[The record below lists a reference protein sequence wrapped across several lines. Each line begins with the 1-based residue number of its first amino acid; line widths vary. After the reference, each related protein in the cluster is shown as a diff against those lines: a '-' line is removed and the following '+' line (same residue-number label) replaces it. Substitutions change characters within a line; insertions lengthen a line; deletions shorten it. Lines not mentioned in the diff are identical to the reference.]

1 MVEKSIRADEG
12 IDAFFLS
19 LLRLQYRAGLC
30 ELLRITPTLPH
41 ISPGRLCLGPDLVCN
56 SKRCPEVYREV
67 HQQGSGPGK
76 LPWATTKHSGADIK
90 QDGAG
95 AQPAPHQ
102 HRAVQTQHKPSF
114 LTLAAREGPSPVP
127 GQCFSLNLEEH
138 NISTQPAKFSLNSP
152 PLPQNVAAGQAH
164 ITQAQS
170 QEGLV
175 SLHFFRQTLLKKK
188 NLL

>member
-1 MVEKSIRADEG
+1 M
-12 IDAFFLS
+12 
-19 LLRLQYRAGLC
+19 
-30 ELLRITPTLPH
+30 LLRITPTLPLLH
-41 ISPGRLCLGPDLVCN
+41 ISPSRLWLGPDLVYN
-56 SKRCPEVYREV
+56 SKCCSEVYREV

-76 LPWATTKHSGADIK
+76 LPWATTKHSGAGIK

-114 LTLAAREGPSPVP
+114 LTLAAREGPSPVS

-138 NISTQPAKFSLNSP
+138 DTSTRPAKFSLNSP
-152 PLPQNVAAGQAH
+152 PFPKNMAAGQAH

-175 SLHFFRQTLLKKK
+175 SLHFSRQTKKQSWSK
-188 NLL
+188 SL